1 MQAVDEL
8 LARAR
13 DGHGGALALLSEP
26 GMGRSALLAEAAR
39 RAAEAGMRVAG
50 VRGIRP
56 ELRLDG
62 AGLNRLVRPIAEH
75 ADPRH
80 AGTVRD
86 LLDGRTAPPLEL
98 CAAVHGTVAAY
109 AADGPLLL
117 WVDDAHWLDRVS
129 LDALAFLARR
139 LDDLSVAMLFAAHNE
154 HVTTPER
161 DRLAEIPKLALPA
174 LDDAAAR
181 AVLAGR
187 IPGDPPDD
195 LVAAL
200 VELAAG
206 NPRGLVELA
215 EGLTP
220 GQLAGEEP
228 PPESLPPDSGLRAIY
243 RRRLYRLSAD
253 ARCLLLMA
261 VADERLDADT
271 LARAAHAGGLDL
283 GELESAR
290 AWGLVRVDGAAIT
303 VPSPL
308 IRTSLYADAPL
319 AERRAAHE
327 LLTRVLDPRRHRLRR
342 AEHSAALA
350 GEPDAA
356 IAEELCAA
364 AEEARAVG
372 DFATASRAWR
382 RAAELTP
389 IGPAGPEPATRPA
402 GTEPGP
408 PLDMGSRSAR
418 MLAAAGDAWLAG
430 QGRRARALL
439 RDLPYDR
446 SLRADVTA
454 LRGEI
459 ELRDGTP
466 NLAGRILTDAAEQ
479 LLPADRERALEMFAY
494 AGEAYCVG
502 GDLASYVRLADRVAR
517 LREPAEKPATE
528 LLFAHFTG
536 MSASYTGMHDRAV
549 GPLRRV
555 AELGAAADG
564 CAAKVWAALAAL
576 FAGED
581 RRAHE
586 LATAAVDRATGRDA
600 AVLPWALV
608 FLAQAQ
614 FWLGRYPQ
622 AVATSETGLR
632 AARAAGQGNVAT
644 DHVAMLALLAAFQG
658 DKETAVRHLDEVVDA
673 AATRGLDRAG
683 AFTAW
688 AVACLELAEDRPAD
702 AAVRLRLM
710 RGTGH
715 VHPVVRVMA
724 TPYLIEAAVRCG
736 RPGSAVGAFG
746 VFESWATSTRSPA
759 RLALV
764 ARCRALLAD
773 DPEAEEFFREA
784 LRLHR
789 DGGASDGA
797 TSAFELART
806 ELLYGHWLRRG
817 RRPSAARDH
826 LRGALQI
833 FQQYDAEVWADRA
846 REELRAAGDTVTA
859 DAPRT
864 FGALTAQQAK
874 IAQMVADGATNREI
888 AARLQLSHRTV
899 DHHLRNIFVRLG
911 IRSRVELTR
920 FVR

>member
-1 MQAVDEL
+1 MTIRLAGREAQVRAVAEL
-8 LARAR
+8 LDRAR
-13 DGHGGALALLSEP
+13 GGRGGALAMLTEP
-26 GMGRSALLAEAAR
+26 GMGRTALIETAVRMAGPPAR
-39 RAAEAGMRVAG
+39 VLG

-56 ELRLDG
+56 ESKLDG
-62 AGLNRLVRPIAEH
+62 AGLHRLLRPV
-75 ADPRH
+75 
-80 AGTVRD
+80 AGPVPAPVRD
-86 LLDGRTAPPLEL
+86 LFDGRLAPPLEL
-98 CAAVHGTVAAY
+98 CAAVHGLVAAY
-109 AADGPLLL
+109 AGDAPLLL
-117 WVDDAHWLDRVS
+117 WADDVHWLDRVS
-129 LDALAFLARR
+129 LDALAFVARR
-139 LDDLSVAMLFAAHNE
+139 LDDLPVAMLFGAHNE

-181 AVLAGR
+181 TLLAGR
-187 IPGDPPDD
+187 IPGGPPDD
-195 LVAAL
+195 LADAL

-220 GQLAGEEP
+220 GQLTGEEP
-228 PPESLPPDSGLRAIY
+228 PPESLPPGSGLRAIY
-243 RRRLYRLSAD
+243 RRRLYRLSPA
-253 ARCLLLMA
+253 ARCLLLIA

-271 LARAAHAGGLDL
+271 LARAASVGGLDL
-283 GELESAR
+283 AELEPAR
-290 AWGLVRVDGAAIT
+290 AWGLVRVDGTSIT

-319 AERRAAHE
+319 SERRAAHD
-327 LLTRVLDPRRHRLRR
+327 LLTRVLDPHRHRLRH
-342 AEHSAALA
+342 AEHKAALT
-350 GEPDAA
+350 GEPNAD
-356 IAEELCAA
+356 IAGELCAA
-364 AEEARAVG
+364 AEEARTQG
-372 DFATASRAWR
+372 DYAAASRAWH

-389 IGPAGPEPATRPA
+389 HGGGGHAEQAEAGLGPRTRAGR
-402 GTEPGP
+402 
-408 PLDMGSRSAR
+408 L
-418 MLAAAGDAWLAG
+418 LAAASDAWLAG
-430 QGRRARALL
+430 QGRRARVLV
-439 RDLPYDR
+439 RDLPCA
-446 SLRADVTA
+446 SGIQADVAA

-466 NLAGRILTDAAEQ
+466 NLAGRVLTDAAER
-479 LLPADRERALEMFAY
+479 LLPVDRERALGLFAY

-502 GDLASYVRLADRVAR
+502 GDLRAYVRLADRVAG
-517 LREPAEKPATE
+517 LRQPDEEPATE
-528 LLFAHFTG
+528 LLFAHFSG
-536 MSASYTGMHDRAV
+536 MAASYQGLHGRAV
-549 GPLRRV
+549 GALRRA
-555 AELGAAADG
+555 AELGMGVDD
-564 CAAKVWAALAAL
+564 CAAKVWAAMAAL

-581 RRAHE
+581 QRAYE

-600 AVLPWALV
+600 AVLPWALA

-622 AVATSETGLR
+622 GVATSEAGLR
-632 AARAAGQGNVAT
+632 AARAAGQGNVAI
-644 DHVAMLALLAAFQG
+644 DHVAMLALLAALQG
-658 DKETAVRHLDEVVDA
+658 DKQTVVRHLDEVADA

-724 TPYLIEAAVRCG
+724 TPHLIEAAVRCG
-736 RPGSAVGAFG
+736 RPASAVGAFG
-746 VFESWATSTRSPA
+746 VFENWASSTESPS

-773 DPEAEEFFREA
+773 DPAAAEEHYRAA

-789 DGGASDGA
+789 ASD
-797 TSAFELART
+797 SAFELART
-806 ELLYGHWLRRG
+806 ELLYGHGLRRG
-817 RRPSAARDH
+817 RQPRAARDH

-846 REELRAAGDTVTA
+846 REELRAAGETVEV
-859 DAPRT
+859 DAPRS
-864 FGALTAQQAK
+864 FDVLTAQQAK
-874 IAQMVADGATNREI
+874 IAQMAAEGATNREI
-888 AARLQLSHRTV
+888 AARLQVSHRTV

-920 FVR
+920 YVL